1 MKKTLKYLI
10 PILALTMT
18 TNSINA
24 EGKGVVRA
32 NLDESVAP
40 GQDFYQ
46 YACGGWMKNNPL
58 PAQYSRFGTM
68 DQLSE
73 NSREQVKSLVQ
84 HLGETNP
91 AQGSIAQKVND
102 LYEMGMDRSDAAL
115 ATLSIRGKSK
125 GETKGVWRIDESVSE
140 KVFFLPDVKS
150 MKSRTSPIRPGER
163 RLVIEPTA

>member
-58 PAQYSRFGTM
+58 PAQYSRFETM
-68 DQLSE
+68 YQLSE
-73 NSREQVKSLVQ
+73 NSRKQIKSLVQ
-84 HLGETNP
+84 HLG
-91 AQGSIAQKVND
+91 
-102 LYEMGMDRSDAAL
+102 
-115 ATLSIRGKSK
+115 
-125 GETKGVWRIDESVSE
+125 
-140 KVFFLPDVKS
+140 
-150 MKSRTSPIRPGER
+150 
-163 RLVIEPTA
+163 